1 MRRASS
7 LVGLPDDPVGLMADA
22 GVGVLPIHRRSGS
35 RSSRAMGAR
44 DPKDRRRRRTSTARR
59 RLVALAALALAALVL
74 RAVAYLA
81 SWYPGDETI
90 RASSESFLRL
100 MFSRSGVSFGKTK
113 SFAFSKEVTIDAG
126 DSIKLTQK
134 AAVVQGEISRRPRW
148 RAGED
153 VNVTRH
159 AELEW
164 NADEKKSCF
173 FRVHADAP
181 AITFFDDGVTRVWR
195 LRGLDELQLVRA
207 AKGKADFGN
216 PVKTHGH
223 KSEEGEGND
232 FGVDDL
238 RCVYFRAASSDAWSR
253 FRQSGR
259 LPASLKTDASPVRP
273 DPLSDDTLLLINSAT
288 TLSMLSEYHRPL
300 LNHQAYA
307 ESNGYKYV
315 LALVKPFLLA
325 GRSGKFAKHLAL
337 GAHLAAALESDRQ
350 LKLFGSSNDSDS
362 DSDSDSLER
371 DDSFAFSAACHVD
384 LDAWFASWAPFGLYG
399 AAWEKNKDVLFGD
412 AGQIWLNTGLL
423 CARPT
428 EWAVT
433 FEERVVNAVFS
444 NADVLQDVVGVRE
457 ERETGKAL
465 ALTKSHSS
473 VWSYGFQR
481 DQPAVWHVLATTWR
495 LEAGVPYEAQG
506 CGAWHR
512 ACNPVENPIE
522 CWHWCHWDALQRWRG
537 WRGTLAEAVNA
548 LPRVALAPRHAAPSR
563 DAFAFFGDSFGAED
577 ASDTPPP
584 MHRMCLR
591 SCASVLRRFFMGV
604 CGALTGGSA
613 RCFPADVDKMS
624 LCDGAGCL
632 AQMASGGGAGSS
644 TRGTSTGG
652 TRCLRACR
660 SRGKSLWRGRER
672 VRIDDQA

>member
-100 MFSRSGVSFGKTK
+100 MFSRSGVSFGTTK
-113 SFAFSKEVTIDAG
+113 SFAFSREVTIDAG

-164 NADEKKSCF
+164 HADEKSCF

-181 AITFFDDGVTRVWR
+181 AMTFFDDGVTRVWR

-207 AKGKADFGN
+207 VKEKAD
-216 PVKTHGH
+216 TGH
-223 KSEEGEGND
+223 SVGDGHAEEGEEND
-232 FGVDDL
+232 FSVDDL
-238 RCVYFRAASSDAWSR
+238 RCTYFRAASSEAWSR
-253 FRQSGR
+253 FRESGR
-259 LPASLKTDASPVRP
+259 APSRLKTDASPTRP

-288 TLSMLSEYHRPL
+288 TLDMLSEYHRPL

-307 ESNGYKYV
+307 ESHGYAYA
-315 LALVKPFLLA
+315 LALVKPSVLA

-337 GAHLAAALESDRQ
+337 GAHLAAALYNNKSDRQ
-350 LKLFGSSNDSDS
+350 AKRGSSTESKSNDSDS
-362 DSDSDSLER
+362 DFESDSFS
-371 DDSFAFSAACHVD
+371 FSAACHVD
-384 LDAWFASWAPFGLYG
+384 LDAWFASWAPFGAYG
-399 AAWEKNKDVLFGD
+399 ASWEKNKDVLFGD

-428 EWAVT
+428 EWAVA
-433 FEERVVNAVFS
+433 FEQRVVNAVFS
-444 NADVLQDVVGVRE
+444 GAPPEDGSGVKE
-457 ERETGKAL
+457 ERETGEAS
-465 ALTKSHSS
+465 ASS
-473 VWSYGFQR
+473 SKGSSWAYGFQR

-495 LEAGVPYEAQG
+495 EEAGVPYEAQG

-537 WRGTLAEAVNA
+537 WRGNLAEAINA
-548 LPRVALAPRHAAPSR
+548 LPRVALAPRHAAPPR
-563 DAFAFFGDSFGAED
+563 DASAFFGDGGA
-577 ASDTPPP
+577 SGDTPPP

-591 SCASVLRRFFMGV
+591 SCASVLRRAFMGA
-604 CGALTGGSA
+604 CGALTGGSP

-632 AQMASGGGAGSS
+632 AQMASGGGGWIKHTGHQHWRDTLPSCVPVTREEAGEGAR
-644 TRGTSTGG
+644 TCADR
-652 TRCLRACR
+652 
-660 SRGKSLWRGRER
+660 
-672 VRIDDQA
+672 